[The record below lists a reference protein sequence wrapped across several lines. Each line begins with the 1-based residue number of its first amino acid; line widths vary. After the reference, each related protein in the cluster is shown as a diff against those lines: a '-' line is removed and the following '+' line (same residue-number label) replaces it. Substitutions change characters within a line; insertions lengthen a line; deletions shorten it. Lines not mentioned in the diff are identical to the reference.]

1 MATVLKPPPVLDLVR
16 EGLLAPL
23 PAAMVEGRD
32 TDLLAPLRLVADDL
46 PPRRPA
52 GVSRAALAPALER
65 ANASYGHRRS
75 SELAAK
81 LADPATEVVVTGQ
94 QPGLLG
100 GPLLTL
106 IKAIAAA
113 KWAERLERAGRP
125 AVAVF
130 WVATEDHDFA
140 EVSRAVVLAPD
151 GPRAFDLGADPS
163 PLLPVGMR
171 TLGSRMTGL
180 LDDIAAAVPGERY
193 AAWLRELG
201 RIYRPEARFGEAFCR
216 LMARLLG
223 DRCPLLLDAMLPE
236 VKAGERPLLARLVER
251 RAAIAEALAAAERRL
266 TERGYRPQ
274 VEPRPEAGELFL
286 LRGAERRRV
295 EWRGPDGFALRGG
308 DAADR
313 RPDPSPPH
321 PVAELEAAIAGN
333 PGAVSPGVL
342 ARPAVQDGIL
352 GSSLFVVGPGELAYL
367 AQAAA
372 LYPVLEVEPPGL
384 ALRPHAL
391 VLEAHLRERLADWG
405 GSLADLLRPDNE
417 IDRLLAGDD
426 AGALLAPA
434 RQALAGALAGLG
446 ERALAVDRNLER
458 PLQKTQE
465 QIERALE
472 TFAGKLAA
480 ALARRD
486 ETRRG
491 RLLRLREALL
501 PLGEPQE
508 RVVSTAHFPGK
519 HGEAFVERL
528 WARLGLGARELQIVT
543 LDGETA
549 T

>member
-1 MATVLKPPPVLDLVR
+1 MATALKPPPALDLVR

-23 PAAMVEGRD
+23 PAALVEGRD
-32 TDLLAPLRLVADDL
+32 AELLAPLRLVAAEDL

-52 GVSRAALAPALER
+52 GVSRAAFAPALER
-65 ANASYGHRRS
+65 ANASYGHRRAA
-75 SELAAK
+75 ELAAK

-113 KWAERLERAGRP
+113 KSAERLERAGRP

-163 PLLPVGMR
+163 PLLPLGMR
-171 TLGSRMTGL
+171 TLGPRMTEL
-180 LDDIAAAVPGERY
+180 LDEIAAAVPGERY

-201 RIYRPEARFGEAFCR
+201 RIYRPEARFGESFCR
-216 LMARLLG
+216 LLARMLG

-236 VKAGERPLLARLVER
+236 VKAAERPLLQRLVER

-266 TERGYRPQ
+266 SARGYRPQ

-295 EWRGPDGFALRGG
+295 EWQGPQGFTLRGG
-308 DAADR
+308 DPADR
-313 RPDPSPPH
+313 APDPIPI
-321 PVAELEAAIAGN
+321 AELEAAIAGN
-333 PGAVSPGVL
+333 PGAMSPGVL
-342 ARPAVQDGIL
+342 ARPAVQDAIL

-367 AQAAA
+367 TQAAA
-372 LYPVLEVEPPGL
+372 LYPVLEVEPPAL

-405 GSLADLLRPDNE
+405 GSLADLLRPENDV
-417 IDRLLAGDD
+417 DRLLAGED
-426 AGALLAPA
+426 AGALVAPA
-434 RQALAGALAGLG
+434 RQALAAALSGLG

-472 TFAGKLAA
+472 TFAGKLEA

-486 ETRRG
+486 ETRRS

-501 PLGEPQE
+501 PFGEPQE
-508 RVVSTAHFPGK
+508 RVVSSAHFPGK
-519 HGEAFVERL
+519 HGEAFIERL
-528 WARLGLGARELQIVT
+528 WSGLGLGARELQIVT
-543 LDGETA
+543 LDGETPA
-549 T
+549 